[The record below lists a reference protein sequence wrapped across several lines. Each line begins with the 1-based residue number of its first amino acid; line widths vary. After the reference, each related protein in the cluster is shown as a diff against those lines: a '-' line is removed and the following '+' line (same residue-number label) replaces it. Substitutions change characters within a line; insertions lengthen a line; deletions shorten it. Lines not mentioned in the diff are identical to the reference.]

1 MDVNF
6 EDSSAC
12 EMAYALS
19 LYFSYAVS
27 ERDWNEALAEAAE
40 QWMEDREQGREV
52 CQAWRE
58 LLGQSDLQVAQILVR
73 DFARQGRQTPE
84 ESLRLLQRWFDHL
97 GPVWRAL
104 ESEESSGKVR
114 LAHYVKD
121 HLV

>member
-12 EMAYALS
+12 ELAYALE

-27 ERDWNEALAEAAE
+27 ERDWNEALGEAADE
-40 QWMEDREQGREV
+40 WIEDREQGREV
-52 CQAWRE
+52 GEAWRAV
-58 LLGQSDLQVAQILVR
+58 LAQADLDVAQILVR
-73 DFARQGRQTPE
+73 DFARQGHQSPE
-84 ESLRLLQRWFDHL
+84 ESLRLLRRWFEHL

-104 ESEESSGKVR
+104 DSENSPEVC
-114 LAHYVKD
+114 LPHYVKD

>member
-6 EDSSAC
+6 EESFAC
-12 EMAYALS
+12 EMAYALE
-19 LYFSYAVS
+19 LYFSFAVS
-27 ERDWNEALAEAAE
+27 ERDWNEALGEAAE

-58 LLGQSDLQVAQILVR
+58 VLAQADLEVAQILVR
-73 DFARQGRQTPE
+73 DFARQGHQSPE

-104 ESEESSGKVR
+104 ESEENSVEVS

-121 HLV
+121 HLH